1 MSEFDDLLSMMC
13 VKFKGILILGD
24 FNTHIHQTNS
34 MITRDFFRAIGMFQS
49 YNGINQMETAL
60 LIAKVRH

>member
-1 MSEFDDLLSMMC
+1 MSEFDDLLSLMC

-34 MITRDFFRAIGMFQS
+34 MISVIS
-49 YNGINQMETAL
+49 IL
-60 LIAKVRH
+60 

>member
-1 MSEFDDLLSMMC
+1 MSEFDDLLSLMC

-24 FNTHIHQTNS
+24 FNIHIYQTNS
-34 MITRDFFRAIGMFQS
+34 MITKDFLGLLECS
-49 YNGINQMETAL
+49 NLTQMETAL